1 MQCWA
6 TPWDPIHIKIICMMP
21 HGFVARSSSLTVS
34 IFSKLSRV
42 VCVFF
47 KYLARFAAT
56 KLDNP
61 LSLTHTP
68 ALECLFVI
76 THLHSLCVKRELTC
90 LQMRWLELSVLNTQ
104 NYLFQLEPPMDDTE
118 YWSYSRAGIARS
130 VLRAC
135 LVTLKYTNLN
145 GKWIILIYLQ

>member
-6 TPWDPIHIKIICMMP
+6 TPWDSIHIKIICMVP
-21 HGFVARSSSLTVS
+21 HGVVARSSSLTIS

-42 VCVFF
+42 VCMFF
-47 KYLARFAAT
+47 KCLARFVST
-56 KLDNP
+56 ESDNP
-61 LSLTHTP
+61 LSVTHTP

-76 THLHSLCVKRELTC
+76 THLRSLCVKHEFTC
-90 LQMRWLELSVLNTQ
+90 LQMWWLELRVLNTQ

-118 YWSYSRAGIARS
+118 YWSYSRASIARS

-145 GKWIILIYLQ
+145 GKWPILISLQ